1 MVSMYYYVYLKLLT
15 LVSPLILFHS
25 YTPPPPFWKMDLGLL
40 NENNYNLSIVL
51 NDKIIKVKDYYINKN
66 NKDKLLDR
74 FIISITDNNK
84 KAKNKT

>member
-1 MVSMYYYVYLKLLT
+1 MNT
-15 LVSPLILFHS
+15 LSSSKGV
-25 YTPPPPFWKMDLGLL
+25 TVPPFWKMYLGLL

>member
-1 MVSMYYYVYLKLLT
+1 
-15 LVSPLILFHS
+15 
-25 YTPPPPFWKMDLGLL
+25 MDLGLL

-66 NKDKLLDR
+66 NKNKLLDR

>member
-1 MVSMYYYVYLKLLT
+1 MNT
-15 LVSPLILFHS
+15 LSSSKGV
-25 YTPPPPFWKMDLGLL
+25 TVPPFWKMDLGLL

-74 FIISITDNNK
+74 FIVSITDNNK